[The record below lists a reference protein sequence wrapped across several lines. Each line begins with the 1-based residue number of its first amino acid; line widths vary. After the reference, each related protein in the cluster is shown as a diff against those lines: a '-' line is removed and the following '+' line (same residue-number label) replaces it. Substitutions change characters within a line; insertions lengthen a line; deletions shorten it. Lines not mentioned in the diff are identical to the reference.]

1 MAKRLQIEVVYAQLG
16 QLDAVGLRLPEG
28 CTAGQALEASGLL
41 ARHPEL
47 DLRREALGIHGRRVS
62 AAHVLTD
69 GDRVE
74 VYRPLEIDP
83 KEARRARAAQRRR
96 RRR

>member
-1 MAKRLQIEVVYAQLG
+1 MAKRLQIEIVYARRG
-16 QLDAVGLRLPEG
+16 QLDAVRLRLAEG

-41 ARHPEL
+41 ERHPEL
-47 DLRREALGIHGRRVS
+47 DLRKEQLGIHGRRVPM
-62 AAHVLTD
+62 AHALAD

-83 KEARRARAAQRRR
+83 KEARRARAKRRQRQR
-96 RRR
+96 

>member
-1 MAKRLQIEVVYAQLG
+1 MAKRLLIEVVYARQE
-16 QLDAVGLRLPEG
+16 QLDAVSLRLAEG
-28 CTAGQALEASGLL
+28 CTAGQALGASGLL
-41 ARHPEL
+41 ERHPEL
-47 DLRREALGIHGRRVS
+47 ELRCEQLGIHGRRVAS
-62 AAHVLTD
+62 THALAD

-96 RRR
+96 RR

>member
-1 MAKRLQIEVVYAQLG
+1 MAKRLQIEVVYARPG
-16 QLDAVGLRLPEG
+16 QLDAVSLRLPEG

-47 DLRREALGIHGRRVS
+47 DVRSEPLGIHGRRVS
-62 AAHVLTD
+62 AAQALTD

-83 KEARRARAAQRRR
+83 KEARRARAAPRRR
-96 RRR
+96 PRR